1 MKVIQF
7 VLAVLLACASIGAWA
22 EDSAIAKLPWQRG
35 PTTGKIADKA
45 TIQVP
50 LGYVFLDVSGTKKLN
65 ELMHNPPDSSSTYTF
80 APEDLSWIG
89 FFSFND
95 VGYIKDEND
104 IDADK
109 ILASVKEGTEQGN
122 TERQSRGW
130 DTLKVLGWSF
140 EPKYDSQIKSL
151 AWAILAED
159 EKSHAKIV
167 NYNTRLLGRRGVM
180 EVVVVSDPESLNS
193 SIAAFK
199 GNLPGFQFTQGESYA
214 EYRPGDHVAAYGL
227 AALITGGA
235 AAVAAKKG
243 FFGVIAGFLAAAW
256 KLVVA
261 AFLGMGAW
269 LRSLFSK
276 KQKPGQ

>member
-109 ILASVKEGTEQGN
+109 ILASVREGTAQGN

-130 DTLKVLGWSF
+130 HTLKVLGWSF